1 MLEYLST
8 TGDLKSFPF
17 HVLLFS
23 ATSESKE
30 SEAVVLGV
38 SLKLA

>member
-1 MLEYLST
+1 MLEYLSA
-8 TGDLKSFPF
+8 TGDLRCASF

-23 ATSESKE
+23 ATSESTE
-30 SEAVVLGV
+30 SEAVVLGI